1 MLLFIVNQRLCY
13 FKKLLLISVNTKNH
27 FISPALALQHLRM
40 EHLSHALET
49 NTAEDYQK
57 LSQDFGD
64 HIIEYLSEDTN
75 EVIRIHSI
83 L

>member
-1 MLLFIVNQRLCY
+1 MNTVLFL
-13 FKKLLLISVNTKNH
+13 
-27 FISPALALQHLRM
+27 ALALQHLRM
-40 EHLSHALET
+40 EHLSQTLET
-49 NTAEDYQK
+49 TTSEDYQK

-83 L
+83 PNMRYLPTKSCRIQRTPGT

>member
-1 MLLFIVNQRLCY
+1 MADTLTLDPSLSQEEKDLRL
-13 FKKLLLISVNTKNH
+13 
-27 FISPALALQHLRM
+27 ALALQHLRM
-40 EHLSHALET
+40 EHLSQTVET

>member
-1 MLLFIVNQRLCY
+1 M
-13 FKKLLLISVNTKNH
+13 
-27 FISPALALQHLRM
+27 ALQHLRM
-40 EHLSHALET
+40 EHLSQTLET

>member
-1 MLLFIVNQRLCY
+1 MNTVLFL
-13 FKKLLLISVNTKNH
+13 
-27 FISPALALQHLRM
+27 ALALQHIRM
-40 EHLSHALET
+40 EHLSQTLET
-49 NTAEDYQK
+49 TTSEDYQK

>member
-1 MLLFIVNQRLCY
+1 MNQCY
-13 FKKLLLISVNTKNH
+13 VTSKTFVDKTNVKNL

-40 EHLSHALET
+40 EHLSHNLET

>member
-1 MLLFIVNQRLCY
+1 MNTVLFL
-13 FKKLLLISVNTKNH
+13 
-27 FISPALALQHLRM
+27 ALALQHLRM
-40 EHLSHALET
+40 EHLSHNLET